1 MPCFKVLTYI
11 DLFCGAGGFSY
22 GFDEEG
28 FKNVFSLDNEED
40 FCKTYKENFPKHN
53 LLLKDIKK
61 LKTNEINKIL
71 NKRKIDVIIGGPPCQ
86 GFSIAGKIGRK
97 FLKDPRNYLFRE
109 FARVVNIVKPNF
121 VVIEN
126 VERLYSHNK
135 NQTRLEILNEFQSMG
150 YNMECEVLNAVNFG
164 VPQNRRRVF
173 FIGNRLSKRIIFPS
187 VRNKKSVTVKEAIDY
202 YPKLRSGQSSLIPN
216 HKAMNHTAQ
225 MLEKMRFIKDGG
237 NRECIPTQIRPMTGD
252 VRKYIRYDSKK
263 PSVTVTGDMRKI
275 FHYKQNR
282 ALTVR
287 ELAKLQSFKDDFV
300 FKGSSISQQQQ
311 VGNAVPPLFARAIA
325 RSIKQLIHETYK

>member
-1 MPCFKVLTYI
+1 MTIV
-11 DLFCGAGGFSY
+11 
-22 GFDEEG
+22 
-28 FKNVFSLDNEED
+28 
-40 FCKTYKENFPKHN
+40 
-53 LLLKDIKK
+53 
-61 LKTNEINKIL
+61 
-71 NKRKIDVIIGGPPCQ
+71 IGGPPCQ

-97 FLKDPRNYLFRE
+97 FLKDSRNYLFRE

-135 NQTRLEILNEFQSMG
+135 NQTRLEIFNEFHSMG
-150 YNMECEVLNAVNFG
+150 YNMECKVLNAVNFG

-173 FIGNRLSKRIIFPS
+173 FIGNRLSKRIIFPGAK
-187 VRNKKSVTVKEAIDY
+187 NKKLVTVKEAIGY
-202 YPKLRSGQSSLIPN
+202 YPKLRSGQTSLIPN
-216 HKAMNHTAQ
+216 HKAINHTAQ
-225 MLEKMRFIKDGG
+225 MLEKMKFIKDGG
-237 NRECIPTQIRPMTGD
+237 NRESIPTQIRPMTGD

-311 VGNAVPPLFARAIA
+311 VGNAVPPLLARAIA